1 MTFFTWLCCWRRV
14 KFQTQEVVNGQIRE
28 NALVSAAKYALE
40 NTALTLCFMA
50 VPPMLKPLLYP
61 LIRRFPP
68 PRLQKLNIARMQ
80 LYTAAAMLADNAM
93 RRLGITWKDEL
104 NLLQAFGEL
113 LDIQMCVPQPEAG
126 VADRANSLQ
135 AS

>member
-1 MTFFTWLCCWRRV
+1 MYRTIDIDFGLPKLSPLCRV

-50 VPPMLKPLLYP
+50 VPPLLKPVLYP

-80 LYTAAAMLADNAM
+80 LYTAATTLADNAM
-93 RRLGITWKDEL
+93 QRLGITWKDEL
-104 NLLQAFGEL
+104 NLMKAFGEL
-113 LDIQMCVPQPEAG
+113 LDKLACC
-126 VADRANSLQ
+126 N
-135 AS
+135 